1 MSDLGASSYL
11 LIHGGATTGRYWDR
25 LVPLLDGP
33 ALAVDLPGRGAHPAD
48 LMEVTVDDGVRS
60 IVADLDAA
68 DLTDGG
74 RRALVVVA
82 HSSGGLFVPGV
93 LAAVQDRLRVQRVVL
108 AAASVPPEG
117 GCGLDCMKASHRDR
131 FVSYFQD
138 AKRRGR
144 SVATPGPP
152 DDPEALRDAYGGSL
166 DDDALA
172 FMADPV
178 RNVADSFNVY
188 FQPVR
193 WSTVHPVPITYVR
206 GALDRPVPA
215 ALQDE
220 MIQRLPGAVEV
231 VRLEVG
237 HIPAV
242 TDPATFAAIV
252 TDTRRANSL

>member
-1 MSDLGASSYL
+1 VSEAEPGAYL
-11 LIHGGATTGRYWDR
+11 LIHGGATTCRFWDR

-33 ALAVDLPGRGAHPAD
+33 ALAIDLPGRGAHPAD
-48 LMEVTVDDGVRS
+48 LMEVTVDDGVAS
-60 IVADLDAA
+60 IVADVDAA
-68 DLTDGG
+68 DLCDGG

-82 HSSGGLFVPGV
+82 HSSGGLYVPGV
-93 LAAVQDRLRVQRVVL
+93 LAALQDRLTVRRVVL

-117 GCGLDCMKASHRDR
+117 GCGLDCMKASHRER
-131 FVSYFQD
+131 FVAYFQD
-138 AKRRGR
+138 AKRDGR

-152 DDPEALRDAYGGSL
+152 DDAESLRDAYGGSL
-166 DDDALA
+166 DDEALT

-178 RNVADSFNVY
+178 RNVADSFNIY

-193 WSTVHPVPITYVR
+193 WSTVRSVPITYVR

-220 MIQRLPGAVEV
+220 MIDRLPAADV
-231 VRLEVG
+231 VRLGTG

-242 TDPATFAAIV
+242 TDPERFAGIV
-252 TDTRRANSL
+252 LGRPA